1 MKRNSST
8 IFIESESGN
17 PDYPCITSVPWNGS
31 PIWGSFTEPTLSV
44 LKAAY
49 DRDKASIVVIPD
61 PVSQPTVVVREIDAR
76 RLRLAL
82 LQLGKLA
89 TVKTAIASL
98 GEAAQIDWEYA
109 TFVKEDYPLVM
120 ALSTNLGLDINA
132 IFTKAES
139 LE

>member
-1 MKRNSST
+1 MN
-8 IFIESESGN
+8 ILIELSDASKIAVVIENGEIVDN
-17 PDYPCITSVPWNGS
+17 PILKDYLQSKYDKGEYIVISDSVPQVE
-31 PIWGSFTEPTLSV
+31 I
-44 LKAAY
+44 
-49 DRDKASIVVIPD
+49 
-61 PVSQPTVVVREIDAR
+61 REIDAR

-89 TVKTAIASL
+89 TVKAAIASL

>member
-1 MKRNSST
+1 MN
-8 IFIESESGN
+8 ILIELSDASKIAVVIENGEIKDN
-17 PDYPCITSVPWNGS
+17 PILKDYLQSKYAKGEYTVIADSVPQVE
-31 PIWGSFTEPTLSV
+31 I
-44 LKAAY
+44 
-49 DRDKASIVVIPD
+49 
-61 PVSQPTVVVREIDAR
+61 REVDAR

-89 TVKTAIASL
+89 TVKAAIASL

-109 TFVKEDYPLVM
+109 TFIKEDYPLVT
-120 ALSTNLGLDINA
+120 ALSTNLGLDINV